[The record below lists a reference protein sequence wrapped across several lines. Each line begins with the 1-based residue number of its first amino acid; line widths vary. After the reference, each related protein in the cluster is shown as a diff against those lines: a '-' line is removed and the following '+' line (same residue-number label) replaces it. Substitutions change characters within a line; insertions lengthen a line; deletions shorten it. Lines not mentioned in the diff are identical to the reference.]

1 MAKTNPFTHN
11 PQEQHA
17 VAKVAA
23 SFVRT
28 QTRPDAVTSSAVSE
42 VFTTSEAAAYTKMA
56 VPTLERFRLTGEG
69 PMFAKLGG
77 SVRYR
82 RCDLDA
88 WITSR
93 LVRSTSETP

>member
-1 MAKTNPFTHN
+1 MTTENPVTYN
-11 PQEQHA
+11 SRNAARKVA
-17 VAKVAA
+17 VA
-23 SFVRT
+23 FVST
-28 QTRPDAVTSSAVSE
+28 QARPDAVAGSAASE
-42 VFTTSEAAAYTKMA
+42 MFTTPEAAAYTKMA

-88 WITSR
+88 WIESR
-93 LVRSTSETP
+93 LVSSTSQNP

>member
-1 MAKTNPFTHN
+1 MTTENPVIHSSRN
-11 PQEQHA
+11 A
-17 VAKVAA
+17 ARKVAA
-23 SFVRT
+23 SFENT
-28 QTRPDAVTSSAVSE
+28 QARPDAVARSAASE
-42 VFTTSEAAAYTKMA
+42 MFTTPEAAAYTKMA

-88 WITSR
+88 WIESR
-93 LVRSTSETP
+93 LVSSTSQNP